1 MFLFITNN
9 QSKHNNKQTD
19 RRSHTIALSLYPSFT
34 HNTTIINILR
44 IARKEKEIVVEM
56 VYGAVDK

>member
-1 MFLFITNN
+1 MQVYVFVHHNN

-34 HNTTIINILR
+34 HNTTILR
-44 IARKEKEIVVEM
+44 IARTEKEIVVEM